1 MAGFNLG
8 KAFKGI
14 TLTAAG
20 RKRGAGPPLLRLH
33 PDTAVPSGRLACD
46 SCLLGPPFPSCLQL
60 LVHTAQPADMPNMP
74 FVAFPPCG
82 SGIYCV
88 LSLVVQSSPFSSLSP
103 EATASQDAPALGENR
118 FSGGLMHLG
127 RAGPGWVPS
136 PPRGRPRLLQPPS
149 RPRPPE
155 GAQLHSPDVG
165 ILVDLSLL

>member
-33 PDTAVPSGRLACD
+33 PDTAVPSGRPACD

-88 LSLVVQSSPFSSLSP
+88 LSLVIQSSPFSSLSP

-127 RAGPGWVPS
+127 CTGLASGAGVGAVASTWKAAS
-136 PPRGRPRLLQPPS
+136 PPAPVPASPS
-149 RPRPPE
+149 
-155 GAQLHSPDVG
+155 
-165 ILVDLSLL
+165 